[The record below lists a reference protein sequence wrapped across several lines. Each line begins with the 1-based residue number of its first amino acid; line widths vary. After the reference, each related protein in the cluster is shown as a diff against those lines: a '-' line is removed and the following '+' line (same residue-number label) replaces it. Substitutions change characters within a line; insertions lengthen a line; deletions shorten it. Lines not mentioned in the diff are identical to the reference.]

1 MTRETPAPLRAL
13 IYARESKYEA
23 RAGNRSP
30 EEQVEVAREWCDDH
44 GHPVVE
50 VIVESGISASRHGRK
65 ARPGWQRA
73 KGLIAG
79 RDVDILVTWASSR
92 ATRQLGEYV
101 ELRDLCATHGVL
113 WCRKSQVLDLSRADH
128 RLLSGIEA
136 VVDDHAVE
144 VLRDDIHRTLR
155 ANARRG
161 RPQGRTL
168 YGYRRLYD
176 GETRRLL
183 RQEAHPGQAW
193 VVRDIFALYLAG
205 HSTNAIADGL
215 TVANALG
222 LVFGPGTPT
231 STGLGAWAGG
241 TVRRILTNPAYKGRR
256 VYNGADIA
264 EGIWPALVDVD
275 TFDRVQRRL
284 EHRSVKRNRTGPQPH
299 LLTGVA
305 VCAVCHGRLTH
316 MPAWRNRQ
324 AFYYC
329 RGRGRHVARMAH
341 LLEDWVTVA
350 VLERLGRPDIA
361 DVLSGDEP
369 PAVVAARAELAGL
382 RAEMDEALARFRGEV
397 EPRLSVQGFAAVEAH
412 LLPRIDAAE
421 AKMRSARVPLG
432 IEVPPAGRVGGWWD
446 GLSAVQRR
454 EVVAALVVE
463 VVVSPVGKGAR
474 GYAWDEVT
482 RIEWR
487 R

>member
-1 MTRETPAPLRAL
+1 MDAQAQPSLRAL
-13 IYARESKYEA
+13 VYARESKYEA

-30 EEQVEVAREWCDDH
+30 EEQVEVAREWCADR
-44 GHPVVE
+44 GHTVTE
-50 VIVESGISASRHGRK
+50 VIVESGIGASRHARK
-65 ARPGWQRA
+65 SRPGWQRA
-73 KGLIAG
+73 KDLITSG
-79 RDVDILVTWASSR
+79 DIDILVTWASSR

-113 WCRKSQVLDLSRADH
+113 WCRKSRVLDLSQASD

-144 VLRDDIHRTLR
+144 VLRDDLHRTLR

-168 YGYRRLYD
+168 YGYRRIYD
-176 GETRRLL
+176 PETRALI
-183 RQEAHPGQAW
+183 RQETHPDQAW
-193 VVRDIFALYLAG
+193 VVRDIYSLYLGG
-205 HSTNAIADGL
+205 HSTNTIADGL
-215 TVANALG
+215 IVANVLG
-222 LVFGPGTPT
+222 LVFGPGVPT
-231 STGLGAWAGG
+231 STGVGSWAAP
-241 TVRRILTNPAYKGRR
+241 TVRRILANPAYKGRR
-256 VYNGADIA
+256 IYNGTDVAA
-264 EGIWPALVDVD
+264 AMWPALIDED
-275 TFDRVQRRL
+275 TFDRVQKRL
-284 EHRSVKRNRTGPQPH
+284 EHRAVKRNRTGPQPH

-305 VCAVCHGRLTH
+305 VCGTCHGRLTH
-316 MPAWRNRQ
+316 MPAWRNRK

-329 RGRGRHVARMAH
+329 RGRGRHVSRMAH
-341 LLEDWVTVA
+341 LLDAWVTVA
-350 VLERLGRPDIA
+350 VLKRLARPDVA

-382 RAEMDEALARFRGEV
+382 RTEMDEAMDRFRGDL

-412 LLPRIDAAE
+412 LLPRISAAE
-421 AKMRSARVPLG
+421 AKMRSARVPLD
-432 IEVPPAGRVGGWWD
+432 IDVPVADRLDGWWD
-446 GLSAVQRR
+446 ELSADQRR
-454 EVVAALVVE
+454 EIVSALIVE

-474 GYAWDEVT
+474 GYDWGEVT